1 MRCKTKIFVTDFP
14 IFVPILKEETAFPE
28 TKQLA
33 LGKPADL
40 QKQCS
45 WQIIHEFNYWG
56 IANADQR
63 IQLYYGEEHGNTG
76 IENAARR
83 G

>member
-28 TKQLA
+28 TKQPA
-33 LGKPADL
+33 LGKPANL
-40 QKQCS
+40 QKRSLQC
-45 WQIIHEFNYWG
+45 IHEFNYLG